1 MVVVEATTVKVTDV
15 LFNPDNTTVISVVP
29 AETAVA
35 IPSAEMV
42 ATLGSELVQVTGD
55 VINET
60 IPSEKV
66 PTTTNRWIEPTV
78 KLAGEAG
85 DTAIEDNIATGNFA
99 AELVIPDSA
108 AVISVLPSPIPVA
121 TPFEEMVA
129 IPVFELT
136 QVTLEVISAVE
147 PSE

>member
-1 MVVVEATTVKVTDV
+1 VVVVEATTVNVID
-15 LFNPDNTTVISVVP
+15 LLSNPDNVTVISVVP
-29 AETAVA
+29 AETVVA
-35 IPSAEMV
+35 KPSAEMV
-42 ATLGSELVQVTGD
+42 ATLVSELVQVTGE

-60 IPSEKV
+60 TPSEKV
-66 PTTTNRWIEPTV
+66 PTTANRWIEPTV

-85 DTAIEDNIATGNFA
+85 DTAIEDNTATGNFA
-99 AELVIPDSA
+99 AVLVIPDSA

-121 TPFEEMVA
+121 NPFEDMVA